1 MAKLFQA
8 GVIILVE
15 QKTINIKDI
24 GKRQYFDL
32 AEVTY
37 KVEVYFTRNIFI
49 VQMLI
54 GFVDDF
60 FESKLYCKHSLPK
73 PFPIL
78 S

>member
-15 QKTINIKDI
+15 QKTINIKNI

-32 AEVTY
+32 AEITY

-60 FESKLYCKHSLPK
+60 FESKLYCKYSLPK